1 MADFIA
7 SWEPGWEVDL
17 ASRRPGSTSCS
28 GNQTKRVCIPLAW
41 PVQKQTTNQTLKL
54 QTGRGRRRGSPA
66 TSPEILRPVRFLSP
80 GSRACRLG
88 TRAALPGASIH
99 SSREKTG
106 IRCRSRARLLPP
118 ARAPAPSSS
127 APAGGSRR
135 RAAPPTI
142 HRRRPTAHLPI
153 QLCYRPR
160 RRPPA
165 TGYPALPGRRRSRA
179 ASPPPAEPPPPP
191 GRHRRR
197 PPPLSPVVMELP
209 PTHSN
214 PGTISSAAALRH
226 PGRR

>member
-1 MADFIA
+1 MR
-7 SWEPGWEVDL
+7 EPLPSDRCL
-17 ASRRPGSTSCS
+17 SSCVKIYYQQRLTGVS
-28 GNQTKRVCIPLAW
+28 IYRFQRFPLIPS
-41 PVQKQTTNQTLKL
+41 QKP
-54 QTGRGRRRGSPA
+54 S
-66 TSPEILRPVRFLSP
+66 
-80 GSRACRLG
+80 
-88 TRAALPGASIH
+88 
-99 SSREKTG
+99 
-106 IRCRSRARLLPP
+106 RLLPP
-118 ARAPAPSSS
+118 ARARAPAPSSS